1 MYKHKAYK
9 TLAYNHI
16 IIMET
21 LQASEEKTAKSPTWC
36 PICGGKLH
44 ECTVDSINL
53 QFLEDCLRDGK
64 INAALSLARIVWYNI
79 PQLRLTADS
88 KEIIEGISEAMRQDL
103 QKRVNDVLRPI
114 EMFTKNFPSLIE
126 KLPEDV
132 RTDLQK
138 GFKEAKV
145 RLEEEFRL
153 LRESVPTSTNLIDA
167 LNALGESIKNITEK
181 EVEHLK
187 RDLTNKFKETLEKMG
202 FPEPEQMRLL
212 AQLVPSVLPLLQE
225 LLRFQKVP
233 GDKGRRG
240 ELELLKEICEYFPE
254 DECKPLGSSG
264 DTDILAEPRFNGVSL
279 GGRVLIESKE
289 NHSGWSR
296 SFLEQ
301 VQRHMKIRGERLAI
315 LAVEVMPSGANGFMV
330 EPCSE
335 GVILVTSRDN
345 FRIAY
350 GALRAILIALQL
362 FNVRQVDVKKILA
375 DKRVEEAIA
384 EAFQYHEYLNNIRKG
399 AQKIINNAKGIAQ
412 NADDLDNC
420 LKQCLR
426 QLQQRINSAIHEIN

>member
-1 MYKHKAYK
+1 MTTSQTK
-9 TLAYNHI
+9 
-16 IIMET
+16 
-21 LQASEEKTAKSPTWC
+21 C
-36 PICGGKLH
+36 PICGNNVH
-44 ECTVDSINL
+44 ECLVDNINL
-53 QFLEDCLRDGK
+53 SFLEERVKDGK
-64 INAALSLARIVWYNI
+64 INAAISLARIVWNNI
-79 PQLRLTADS
+79 PELKLTADS
-88 KEIIEGISEAMRQDL
+88 KAIVEGLFVAVRQEL
-103 QKRVNDVLRPI
+103 KRQVNDVLRPI
-114 EMFTKNFPSLIE
+114 EVFTRNFPLVIE

-132 RTDLQK
+132 KKDLQRE
-138 GFKEAKV
+138 FKETKA

-153 LRESVPTSTNLIDA
+153 LREFAPTFNNIVDA
-167 LNALGESIKNITEK
+167 IKTVSENIEGITKK
-181 EVEHLK
+181 EIENFK
-187 RDLTNKFKETLEKMG
+187 YDLTNKFRETLEKMG

-233 GDKGRRG
+233 GEKGQRG

-264 DTDILAEPRFNGVSL
+264 DTDILAEPRFNGMSL

-301 VQRHMKIRGERLAI
+301 VQRHMKVRGERLAI

-335 GVILVTSRDN
+335 GVILVTSRDK

-350 GALRAILIALQL
+350 GALRAVLIALQP
-362 FNVRQVDVKKILA
+362 FNARQVDVKKILA
-375 DKRVEEAIA
+375 DKKVEEAIA

-399 AQKIINNAKGIAQ
+399 AQKIISSAKGIAQ

>member
-1 MYKHKAYK
+1 MDESWIK
-9 TLAYNHI
+9 
-16 IIMET
+16 
-21 LQASEEKTAKSPTWC
+21 C
-36 PICGGKLH
+36 PICGNTIR
-44 ECTVDSINL
+44 ECLVDSVNL
-53 QFLEDCLRDGK
+53 SFLEERAKDGK
-64 INAALSLARIVWYNI
+64 INAAISLARIVWNNI
-79 PQLRLTADS
+79 PELRLTADS
-88 KEIIEGISEAMRQDL
+88 KAIVEGLFVAIRQEL
-103 QKRVNDVLRPI
+103 QRQVNDVLRPI
-114 EMFTKNFPSLIE
+114 EVFTRNFPLMIE
-126 KLPEDV
+126 KLPENIKM
-132 RTDLQK
+132 DLQRE
-138 GFKEAKV
+138 FKETKTK
-145 RLEEEFRL
+145 LEEEFRL
-153 LRESVPTSTNLIDA
+153 LREFAPTFSNIADA
-167 LNALGESIKNITEK
+167 IKTVSENIEGITKK
-181 EVEHLK
+181 EIENFK
-187 RDLTNKFKETLEKMG
+187 YDLTNKFRETLEKMG

-233 GDKGRRG
+233 GEKGQRG

-301 VQRHMKIRGERLAI
+301 VQRHMKVRGERLAI

-330 EPCSE
+330 EPSSE
-335 GVILVTSRDN
+335 GVVLVTSRDN

-350 GALRAILIALQL
+350 GALRAILIALQP
-362 FNVRQVDVKKILA
+362 FNARQVDIKKILA

-384 EAFQYHEYLNNIRKG
+384 EAFQYHEYLNNIRKR
-399 AQKIINNAKGIAQ
+399 AQKIISSAKGIAQ

-426 QLQQRINSAIHEIN
+426 QLQQRINSAVHEIN

>member
-1 MYKHKAYK
+1 MTTSQTK
-9 TLAYNHI
+9 
-16 IIMET
+16 
-21 LQASEEKTAKSPTWC
+21 C
-36 PICGGKLH
+36 PICGNIIH
-44 ECTVDSINL
+44 ECSVDNINL
-53 QFLEDCLRDGK
+53 SFLEERVKDGK
-64 INAALSLARIVWYNI
+64 INAAISLARIVWNNI
-79 PQLRLTADS
+79 PELKLTADS
-88 KEIIEGISEAMRQDL
+88 KAIVEGLFVAVRQEL
-103 QKRVNDVLRPI
+103 QRQVNEVLRPI
-114 EMFTKNFPSLIE
+114 EVFTRNFPILIE

-132 RTDLQK
+132 KKDLQRE
-138 GFKEAKV
+138 FKETKA

-153 LRESVPTSTNLIDA
+153 LREFAPTFNNIVDA
-167 LNALGESIKNITEK
+167 IKTVSENIEGITKK
-181 EVEHLK
+181 EIENFK
-187 RDLTNKFKETLEKMG
+187 YDLTNKFRETLEKMG

-240 ELELLKEICEYFPE
+240 ELELLKEISEYFPE

-264 DTDILAEPRFNGVSL
+264 DTDILAEPRFNGMSL

-301 VQRHMKIRGERLAI
+301 VQRHMKVRGERLAI

-350 GALRAILIALQL
+350 GALRAILIALQP
-362 FNVRQVDVKKILA
+362 FNIRQVDVKKILA
-375 DKRVEEAIA
+375 DKKIEEAMS
-384 EAFQYHEYLNNIRKG
+384 EAFQYGEYLKNIRKE
-399 AQKIINNAKGIAQ
+399 AQRIINNAKDIAQ

-420 LKQCLR
+420 LKK
-426 QLQQRINSAIHEIN
+426 

>member
-1 MYKHKAYK
+1 MS
-9 TLAYNHI
+9 
-16 IIMET
+16 
-21 LQASEEKTAKSPTWC
+21 ASQTKC
-36 PICGGKLH
+36 PICGNNVH
-44 ECTVDSINL
+44 ECLVDNINL
-53 QFLEDCLRDGK
+53 SFLEERVKDGK
-64 INAALSLARIVWYNI
+64 INAAISLARIVWNNI
-79 PQLRLTADS
+79 PELRLTADS
-88 KEIIEGISEAMRQDL
+88 KAIVEGLFVAVRQEL
-103 QKRVNDVLRPI
+103 QRQVNDMLRPI
-114 EMFTKNFPSLIE
+114 EVFTRNFPMLID

-132 RTDLQK
+132 KKDLQRE
-138 GFKEAKV
+138 FKETKTK
-145 RLEEEFRL
+145 LEEEFRL
-153 LRESVPTSTNLIDA
+153 LREFAPTFNNIADA
-167 LNALGESIKNITEK
+167 IKTVSENIEGITKK
-181 EVEHLK
+181 EIENFK
-187 RDLTNKFKETLEKMG
+187 YDLTNKFRETLEKMG

-233 GDKGRRG
+233 GEKGQRG
-240 ELELLKEICEYFPE
+240 ELELLKEICEHFPE

-264 DTDILAEPRFNGVSL
+264 DTDILAEPRFNGISL

-350 GALRAILIALQL
+350 GALRAILIALQP
-362 FNVRQVDVKKILA
+362 FNVRQVDVKRILA
-375 DKRVEEAIA
+375 DKKVEEAIT
-384 EAFQYHEYLNNIRKG
+384 EAFQYQEYLKNIRKG
-399 AQKIINNAKGIAQ
+399 VQKIVSNAKDIAQ
-412 NADDLDNC
+412 NTDDLDYC
-420 LKQCLR
+420 LKQCLN

>member
-1 MYKHKAYK
+1 MTVSQMK
-9 TLAYNHI
+9 
-16 IIMET
+16 
-21 LQASEEKTAKSPTWC
+21 C
-36 PICGGKLH
+36 PICGNIIH
-44 ECTVDSINL
+44 ECSVDNINL
-53 QFLEDCLRDGK
+53 SFLEERVKDVK
-64 INAALSLARIVWYNI
+64 INAAISLARIVWNNI
-79 PQLRLTADS
+79 PELRLTADS
-88 KEIIEGISEAMRQDL
+88 KAIVEGLFVAVRQEL
-103 QKRVNDVLRPI
+103 QRQVNDVLRPI
-114 EMFTKNFPSLIE
+114 EVFARNFPLMIE

-132 RTDLQK
+132 RMDLQRE
-138 GFKEAKV
+138 FKETKAK
-145 RLEEEFRL
+145 LEEEFRL
-153 LRESVPTSTNLIDA
+153 LREFAPTFNNIVDA
-167 LNALGESIKNITEK
+167 IKTVSENIEGITKK
-181 EVEHLK
+181 EIENFKYDLK
-187 RDLTNKFKETLEKMG
+187 NKFRETLEKMG

-233 GDKGRRG
+233 EDKGHRG
-240 ELELLKEICEYFPE
+240 ELELLKEISEYFPE

-264 DTDILAEPRFNGVSL
+264 DTDILAEPRFNGMNL

-301 VQRHMKIRGERLAI
+301 VQRHMKARGERLAI

-350 GALRAILIALQL
+350 GALRAVLIALQP
-362 FNVRQVDVKKILA
+362 FNVRQVDIRKILA

-384 EAFQYHEYLNNIRKG
+384 EAFQYQEYLKNIRKG
-399 AQKIINNAKGIAQ
+399 VQKIVSSAKDIAQ
-412 NADDLDNC
+412 NTDDLDYC
-420 LKQCLR
+420 LKQCLN

>member
-1 MYKHKAYK
+1 MDESQ
-9 TLAYNHI
+9 I
-16 IIMET
+16 R
-21 LQASEEKTAKSPTWC
+21 C
-36 PICGGKLH
+36 PICGNTIH
-44 ECTVDSINL
+44 ECLVDNVNL
-53 QFLEDCLRDGK
+53 RFLEERAKDGK
-64 INAALSLARIVWYNI
+64 INAAISLARIVWNNI
-79 PQLRLTADS
+79 PELRLTADS
-88 KEIIEGISEAMRQDL
+88 KAIIEGLFVAVRQEL
-103 QKRVNDVLRPI
+103 QRQVNDVLKPI
-114 EMFTKNFPSLIE
+114 EVFTKNFPLMIE
-126 KLPEDV
+126 KLPEDIKM
-132 RTDLQK
+132 DLQRE
-138 GFKEAKV
+138 FKETKTK
-145 RLEEEFRL
+145 LEEEFRL
-153 LRESVPTSTNLIDA
+153 LREFAPTFNNIADA
-167 LNALGESIKNITEK
+167 IKTVSENIEGITKK
-181 EVEHLK
+181 EIENFK
-187 RDLTNKFKETLEKMG
+187 YDLTNKFRETLEKMG

-233 GDKGRRG
+233 GEKGQRG

-264 DTDILAEPRFNGVSL
+264 DTDILAEPRFNGMSL

-335 GVILVTSRDN
+335 GVILVTSRDK

-350 GALRAILIALQL
+350 GALRAVLIALQP
-362 FNVRQVDVKKILA
+362 FNARQVDVKKILA
-375 DKRVEEAIA
+375 DKKVEEAIA

-399 AQKIINNAKGIAQ
+399 AQKIISSAKGIAQ